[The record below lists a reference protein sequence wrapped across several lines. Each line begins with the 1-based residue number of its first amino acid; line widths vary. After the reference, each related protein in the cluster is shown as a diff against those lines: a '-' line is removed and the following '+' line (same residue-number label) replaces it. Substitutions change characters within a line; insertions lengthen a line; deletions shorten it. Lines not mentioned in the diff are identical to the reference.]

1 VFLAVFKRNIWSLFW
16 LVVTSGLAVLVLAF
30 YLTWQNTLR
39 DFEAQH
45 SARVELIAQTLSDVL
60 KTQEVILD
68 VAAIE
73 MLRAGHV
80 DGERE
85 TLPILDTIH
94 RASPVLVGVGLA
106 LPNGQLVK
114 VSSSVDH
121 TNLPNLLSQAETRQ
135 GFLAALESDGPV
147 VGRTYFMEAAQAWII
162 PLRKAVR
169 DDQGNVVAVM
179 SAGLR
184 VGGEHGVLGND
195 LHKGAHDS
203 VIVYRERDGY
213 LQLMS
218 SEGMTPESFTRIHR
232 TPAQQEEDRRAF
244 LDSNRASWEQIM
256 TSREPA
262 IYHSER
268 DSVRYMG
275 SAVYLPDYQLWVI
288 SETSFIP
295 VRATFSSRATGFIAI
310 FLVLTGLIFS
320 LSRMIDRAERKRR
333 DELFYQSR
341 HDELTSLTNRIGLID
356 RVQSLVD
363 HGEHFSIVLLDID
376 NFRGINDRFGQEH
389 GDRVLGELGFC
400 LRNLAREGDVATRLG
415 GDEFAL
421 VTDVCDA
428 ESLEGY
434 CRELLR
440 GLTRMMASGPLRLQ
454 FGASLGGAVFPDHGN
469 SFNGILRAA
478 HLALYQAKRR
488 RNSVCLYQKDIEAD
502 YLRRVH
508 IEQRLRL
515 ALESN
520 DIFMVYQPQLN
531 SDRSVVGIEALA
543 RWKDEEL
550 GFVPPNEF
558 VDVAE
563 ASGMM
568 EKLGNYVLEK
578 SFADFSKISEQVA
591 QPLELSVNISV
602 LQFMQTDF
610 AELVMSALARYRI
623 NPRRVTLEITE
634 TLFMSGFDTV
644 LPLLHRLR
652 GEGISLS
659 MDDFGTGYSSLSLLR
674 RLPIDELKIDKSF
687 VDFIN
692 TEEPAR
698 NMVESII
705 AIGHNHNMRLVAEG
719 VEDEDQ
725 FETLRQMGCSRY
737 QGYYFSRPVDPP
749 DLVRF
754 LDASD

>member
-1 VFLAVFKRNIWSLFW
+1 MAVFKRNIWSLFW
-16 LVVTSGLAVLVLAF
+16 LVITAGLVVLVASLYLA
-30 YLTWQNTLR
+30 WQNTQR

-45 SARVELIAQTLSDVL
+45 TARVELLAQSFSDVL

-73 MLRAGHV
+73 LLRAGHV
-80 DGERE
+80 DGEWE
-85 TLPILDTIH
+85 ALPILDTIY
-94 RASPVLVGVGLA
+94 RASPALVGVGLA

-114 VSSSVDH
+114 VTSSVDH
-121 TNLPNLLSQAETRQ
+121 TNLPNLLEQEESRQ
-135 GFLAALESDGPV
+135 GFMDALESDGPV
-147 VGRTYFMEAAQAWII
+147 VGRTYYMEAAEAWII

-169 DDQGNVVAVM
+169 DDQGEVIAVM
-179 SAGLR
+179 SAGLK
-184 VGGEHGVLGND
+184 VDGEHGVLGD
-195 LHKGAHDS
+195 GLYQGPHDS
-203 VIVYRERDGY
+203 VIVFRERDGY

-218 SEGMTPESFTRIHR
+218 SEGMTPEIFTRIYR
-232 TPAQQEEDRRAF
+232 TPVQREQDRKNLLGSNPNSIEEIM
-244 LDSNRASWEQIM
+244 ASEQ
-256 TSREPA
+256 PA
-262 IYHSER
+262 VYHSDREEGR
-268 DSVRYMG
+268 FLG
-275 SAVYLPDYQLWVI
+275 GALYLQDYQLWVV
-288 SETSFIP
+288 SETSYAPI
-295 VRATFSSRATGFIAI
+295 RADFLGRAAGFIAI
-310 FLVLTGLIFS
+310 FLILALVIFS

-333 DELFYQSR
+333 EELFFQSR
-341 HDELTSLTNRIGLID
+341 HDDLTSLMNRVGLID
-356 RVQSLVD
+356 RVQALVEQGD
-363 HGEHFSIVLLDID
+363 RFSIVLLDID

-389 GDRVLGELGFC
+389 GDRVLGELAFC
-400 LRNLAREGDVATRLG
+400 LRKLAREGDVATRLG
-415 GDEFAL
+415 GDEFAV
-421 VTDVCDA
+421 VTDVCSA
-428 ESLEGY
+428 ERLEAY
-434 CRELLR
+434 CRDLLR

-454 FGASLGGAVFPDHGN
+454 LGASLGGAVFPEHGN

-488 RNSVCLYQKDIEAD
+488 RNSICLYQQDIEAD

-515 ALESN
+515 ALDSG

-550 GFVPPNEF
+550 GFVPPDQF

-578 SFADFSKISEQVA
+578 SLADFSRISEQVA
-591 QPLELSVNISV
+591 HPLELSVNISV
-602 LQFMQTDF
+602 LQFMQADF
-610 AELVMSALARYRI
+610 ADVVMSALTRYRI

-634 TLFMSGFDTV
+634 TLFMSGFDKV
-644 LPLLHRLR
+644 LPVLHRLR

-687 VDFIN
+687 VDYIN
-692 TEEPAR
+692 SEEPAR

-737 QGYYFSRPVDPP
+737 QGYYFSRPVDVPE
-749 DLVRF
+749 LIRF
-754 LDASD
+754 VEASG

>member
-1 VFLAVFKRNIWSLFW
+1 MAVFKRNIWSLFW
-16 LVVTSGLAVLVLAF
+16 LVIGSGLAVLLLAL
-30 YLTWQNTLR
+30 YLAWQNTLE
-39 DFEAQH
+39 DFQSQH
-45 SARVELIAQTLSDVL
+45 SARVELIAQTLSDML
-60 KTQEVILD
+60 DTQEVILD

-73 MLRAGHV
+73 LLRSGHV
-80 DGERE
+80 DGDWEV
-85 TLPILDTIH
+85 LPILDTIY

-121 TNLPNLLSQAETRQ
+121 TNLPNLLEREETRD
-135 GFLAALESDGPV
+135 GFRAAMSSYGPV
-147 VGRTYFMEAAQAWII
+147 VGRTYYMRAAEEWII

-169 DDQGNVVAVM
+169 DDQGGVIAVM

-195 LHKGAHDS
+195 LHRGPHDS
-203 VIVYRERDGY
+203 VMVYRERDGY

-218 SEGMTPESFTRIHR
+218 SEGMTPEIFTRIYR
-232 TPAQQEEDRRAF
+232 TPVQRKEDREGLLA
-244 LDSNRASWEQIM
+244 ASDRSLEEIM
-256 TSREPA
+256 TGGEPVVYYSTRET
-262 IYHSER
+262 
-268 DSVRYMG
+268 VRYLG
-275 SAVYLPDYQLWVI
+275 SAVYLQDYQLWVV
-288 SETSFIP
+288 SETSYTPIRQAFL
-295 VRATFSSRATGFIAI
+295 SRASGFIAI
-310 FLVLTGLIFS
+310 FLVLAFVIYG
-320 LSRMIDRAERKRR
+320 LSRMIDGAERKRR
-333 DELFYQSR
+333 QELFFQSR
-341 HDELTSLTNRIGLID
+341 HDDLTSLMNRVGLID
-356 RVQSLVD
+356 RVQALVD
-363 HGEHFSIVLLDID
+363 QGEPFSIVLLDID

-400 LRNLAREGDVATRLG
+400 LRKLAREGDVATRLG
-415 GDEFAL
+415 GDEFAV
-421 VTDVCDA
+421 VTRECNPS
-428 ESLEGY
+428 SLEEY
-434 CRELLR
+434 CRDLLR

-488 RNSVCLYQKDIEAD
+488 RNSICLYQRDIEAD

-515 ALESN
+515 ALEAG

-531 SDRSVVGIEALA
+531 SDRSVVGVEALA
-543 RWKDEEL
+543 RWKDQEL

-563 ASGMM
+563 SSGMM
-568 EKLGNYVLEK
+568 ETLGNYVLER
-578 SFADFSKISEQVA
+578 SFADFSQISREVA

-602 LQFMQTDF
+602 LQFMQADF
-610 AELVMSALARYRI
+610 ADIVMAAIEKYRI
-623 NPRRVTLEITE
+623 NPRRVILEITE
-634 TLFMSGFDTV
+634 TLFMSGFEKV
-644 LPLLHRLR
+644 LPVLHRLR

-687 VDFIN
+687 VDHIN

-719 VEDEDQ
+719 VEDESQ

-737 QGYYFSRPVDPP
+737 QGYYFSRPVEVP

-754 LDASD
+754 LDASG

>member
-1 VFLAVFKRNIWSLFW
+1 MPVLKRNIWSLFW
-16 LVVTSGLAVLVLAF
+16 LVVASGFAVLVFTLFMA
-30 YLTWQNTLR
+30 WQNTLR

-45 SARVELIAQTLSDVL
+45 SSRVELIAQAFSDVL

-73 MLRAGHV
+73 LLRTGQV
-80 DGERE
+80 DGKWEA
-85 TLPILDTIH
+85 LPILDTIH
-94 RASPVLVGVGLA
+94 RASPALVGVGLA

-114 VSSSVDH
+114 VTSTVDH
-121 TNLPNLLSQAETRQ
+121 TNLPNLLEQEESRK
-135 GFLAALESDGPV
+135 GFLAAMESEGPV
-147 VGRTYFMEAAQAWII
+147 VGRTYYMEAAGAWII

-169 DDQGNVVAVM
+169 DDQGNLVAVM
-179 SAGLR
+179 SAGLK
-184 VGGEHGVLGND
+184 VGGEHGVLGNG
-195 LHKGAHDS
+195 LHKGPHDS

-218 SEGMTPESFTRIHR
+218 SEGMTPEIFTRIYR
-232 TPAQQEEDRRAF
+232 TPAQQEEDLKGLLEA
-244 LDSNRASWEQIM
+244 NQA
-256 TSREPA
+256 SREEIMASGRPA
-262 IYHSER
+262 VYHSDREGG
-268 DSVRYMG
+268 RYLG
-275 SAVYLPDYQLWVI
+275 GALYLQDYQLWVV
-288 SETSFIP
+288 SETSYVP
-295 VRATFSSRATGFIAI
+295 VRRDFLSRAAGFIAI
-310 FLVLTGLIFS
+310 FLVLAFVIYS

-333 DELFYQSR
+333 EELFFQSR
-341 HDELTSLTNRIGLID
+341 HDDLTSLMNRVGLID
-356 RVQSLVD
+356 RVQALVE
-363 HGEHFSIVLLDID
+363 HGERFSIVLLDID
-376 NFRGINDRFGQEH
+376 NFRGINDRFGQEY

-400 LRNLAREGDVATRLG
+400 LRKLAREGDVATRLG

-428 ESLEGY
+428 QALEEY

-515 ALESN
+515 ALEAG

-531 SDRSVVGIEALA
+531 SDRHVVGIEALA

-578 SFADFSKISEQVA
+578 SLADFGRLSQQVS

-602 LQFMQTDF
+602 LQFMQADF
-610 AELVMSALARYRI
+610 ADVVMAALSRHRV
-623 NPRRVTLEITE
+623 NPRKVTLEITE
-634 TLFMSGFDTV
+634 TLFMSGFEKV
-644 LPLLHRLR
+644 LPVLHRLR

-687 VDFIN
+687 VDHIN
-692 TEEPAR
+692 SEEPAR

-719 VEDEDQ
+719 VEDEGQ

-737 QGYYFSRPVDPP
+737 QGYYFSRPVDVPE
-749 DLVRF
+749 LVRF
-754 LDASD
+754 LDASG